1 VNKKKLIQHL
11 KNWLTRKGF
20 VVYKIVESYGDKLC
34 PKCQDLLYCR
44 SCAKEV
50 PTTTGGDFGSYKP
63 ADLAVLRTPEG
74 GGGYWIEVA
83 LVKNRTERGMV
94 FHPKNVSKQRID
106 SLEKEDGTV
115 AICFIQDR
123 KPEKPVAV
131 VVGTYLVRWSEVRD
145 RETITR
151 EEIRQLA
158 VMTPKDSDEIVP
170 VKVEKKPDAV
180 REYLDAG

>member
-1 VNKKKLIQHL
+1 MNKKKLIQHL

-20 VVYKIVESYGDKLC
+20 VVYKVVESYGDKLC

-44 SCAKEV
+44 GCAKEV

-94 FHPKNVSKQRID
+94 FHTKNVSKQRIPALD
-106 SLEKEDGTV
+106 QIDGTI

-123 KPEKPVAV
+123 KPEKPV
-131 VVGTYLVRWSEVRD
+131 VVGTYLVRWSEICG

-170 VKVEKKPDAV
+170 YKVEKTPDPV
-180 REYLDAG
+180 SEYLDAG